1 MDVKPY
7 SRGTIIFK
15 EGESGD
21 CLYEIENGC
30 VGIYKDYGG
39 PNEKKV
45 AHLMPTDIFGEM
57 ALLDSAPRSATAVVL
72 ENDTILT
79 RVAEEDFNEYFA
91 QGKAKILQVLLQLC
105 SRLRNTTQDYLN
117 ACRTVHETV
126 EAEKNGTAK
135 SESLLDKIKKFCDLY
150 GSFNF
155 YGDV

>member
-1 MDVKPY
+1 MDVKSY

-39 PNEKKV
+39 LNEKKI

-72 ENDTILT
+72 ENDTTLT

-91 QGKAKILQVLLQLC
+91 KSKAKVLQVLLQLC

-126 EAEKNGTAK
+126 EAEKTGTAK
-135 SESLLDKIKKFCDLY
+135 SSSLLEKIKNFCDLY

>member
-1 MDVKPY
+1 MDVKSY

-117 ACRTVHETV
+117 ACRTVHEPRS
-126 EAEKNGTAK
+126 KP
-135 SESLLDKIKKFCDLY
+135 SRP
-150 GSFNF
+150 
-155 YGDV
+155 